1 MRRLLDAV
9 PFKRRLMSG
18 AAWAMGLRVL
28 TSLVSLAVSG
38 LMARLLTPEDM
49 GIYFLMFSVV
59 MVAIIF
65 SQLGFNR
72 AAVRAVA
79 HALGVGDRGGA
90 YAAIFTVF
98 RYGVLGALLVGAA
111 LYFGLGEWMA
121 TQLFRSP
128 AMAGA
133 VGLLAL
139 WVVALTFQTLVQEVF
154 RGFSDIRSAS
164 FFGLLLPMALSA
176 AVLWPM
182 LATRGRA
189 ELNEVLLVTVGSSLL
204 TVAVALLVLWPR
216 LRELRD
222 AGRVTTS
229 DDSQQLSIA
238 WSLILSSLLFVFLQR
253 ADLWVLGR
261 YASSDELA
269 IYGAVARLIVVVTMP
284 MMILSAV
291 LPPLVAELY
300 AKQDMERLQRVM
312 RFTATMAAIPSTI
325 ILLAFMIF
333 GDWLLR
339 VVFGEFYV
347 AGHTVLVLLSLGQL
361 GNVWA
366 GGTHHL
372 LLMANRDHALLMTN
386 IVCLAVAVGAALLS
400 VHSFGMVGV
409 AASFGAA
416 VLLRNIIMPIY
427 CWRVLGIKTWVRLSL
442 QRPPLQGSPRRRAR
456 EAADE

>member
-1 MRRLLDAV
+1 MHLMRRFLAAV

-18 AAWAMGLRVL
+18 AAWAMGMRVL

-38 LMARLLTPEDM
+38 LMARLLTPEEM
-49 GIYFLMFSVV
+49 GVYFLMFSVV

-90 YAAIFTVF
+90 YAAVRAVF
-98 RYGVLGALLVGAA
+98 RYGVLGALLVGAV
-111 LYFGLGEWMA
+111 LYFGLGDWMA
-121 TQLFRSP
+121 LNLFHSP
-128 AMAGA
+128 LMAGA
-133 VGLLAL
+133 TGLLAL
-139 WVVALTFQTLVQEVF
+139 WVIALTFQTLVQEVF

-164 FFGLLLPMALSA
+164 FFGLLVPMALSA
-176 AVLWPM
+176 VVLWVLM
-182 LATRGRA
+182 STRGQA
-189 ELNEVLLVTVGSSLL
+189 DLNQVLMITVGSSLF
-204 TVAVALLVLWPR
+204 TVALAALVLTPR
-216 LRELRD
+216 LRGLRD
-222 AGRVTTS
+222 AERPAQSGAE
-229 DDSQQLSIA
+229 LSIA
-238 WSLILSSLLFVFLQR
+238 WSLILSSLLFVLLQR

-261 YASSDELA
+261 YASSEDLA
-269 IYGAVARLIVVVTMP
+269 IYGAVAKLILIVTMP
-284 MMILSAV
+284 MTILSAV

-325 ILLAFMIF
+325 ILLAFMLF

-339 VVFGEFYV
+339 VVFGEFYA

-361 GNVWA
+361 GDVWA

-372 LLMANRDHALLMTN
+372 LLMAGRDKSLLLTN
-386 IVCLAVAVGAALLS
+386 IVCLVVAVGLALLT

-409 AASFGAA
+409 AASFSAA
-416 VLLRNIIMPIY
+416 VLLRNLIMPIY

-442 QRPPLQGSPRRRAR
+442 KPPPRPMR
-456 EAADE
+456 EVADE